1 MYRNLQLQGAWV
13 AQLVKRPTLDFR
25 SGHDLTVGEI
35 EPHVRLC
42 ADSLEIILSMRVKA
56 VERKLAHK
64 L

>member
-1 MYRNLQLQGAWV
+1 M
-13 AQLVKRPTLDFR
+13 VKRPTLDFH
-25 SGHDLTVGEI
+25 SGHDLTVREI

-42 ADSLEIILSMRVKA
+42 AESLEIILSMREKA

>member
-1 MYRNLQLQGAWV
+1 M
-13 AQLVKRPTLDFR
+13 VKRPTLDFR

-42 ADSLEIILSMRVKA
+42 TESLEMILSMDVKA